1 VTHEELLRAFHY
13 DPDTGVFTNIS
24 RRANCVHPGT
34 RAGYVNAKG
43 YRVIKYRQQA
53 YKAHRLAIF
62 YMTGEWPPEQVDHI
76 NGDRDDNRY
85 SNLRCADPALNTQN
99 LKGAVSG
106 SSSGLLGAHRGGWKK
121 RRWVAAINVEGRR
134 LYLGIYK
141 TPEEAHQ
148 VYLEAKRM
156 LHKGCTI

>member
-13 DPDTGVFTNIS
+13 DPITGVFTNIL

-34 RAGYVNAKG
+34 QAGHVNAKG
-43 YRVIKYRQQA
+43 YRIIKYRQRA

-76 NGDRDDNRY
+76 NGNRDDNRY
-85 SNLRCADPALNTQN
+85 SNLRCADRALNTQN

-106 SSSGLLGAHRGGWKK
+106 SASGLIGAHRGGWKK
-121 RRWVAAINVEGRR
+121 RRWVATINVEGKRH
-134 LYLGIYK
+134 YLGIYQ
-141 TPEEAHQ
+141 TAEEAHQ
-148 VYLEAKRM
+148 VYLETKRM